1 MMTMRLSK
9 RVPRGWETV
18 TEQTGDFARV
28 MALRDDRKRRMADAK
43 AKDKTLF
50 AATKIGET
58 VYLSASGTLTELANV
73 GICVACLGRGCGY
86 CDGTGDC
93 RHNAAVEARR
103 HAVASDGLLGIPN
116 QGGRL

>member
-18 TEQTGDFARV
+18 TEQTGDFSRV
-28 MALRDDRKRRMADAK
+28 MELRDDRKRRVADAK

-58 VYLSASGTLTELANV
+58 VYQSASGTLTELANV
-73 GICVACLGRGCGY
+73 GICVACLGRGCRHCG
-86 CDGTGDC
+86 GTGDC
-93 RHNAAVEARR
+93 RHNA
-103 HAVASDGLLGIPN
+103 
-116 QGGRL
+116 GGEGREV